1 MCCEL
6 LCSVVLSS
14 SYSFARP
21 LRGTSPRARNGA
33 STLRYTLCSPLSG
46 SLGFVSELLNRC
58 SSICDATMLRY
69 GFLLGGGSGFDA
81 IGGDLARSKVLV
93 MLFGRAFIIIIFMIS
108 DFLPKATPPQRVRSL
123 FRWESIG
130 EGKKREGVRMY

>member
-6 LCSVVLSS
+6 LCYVVLSS
-14 SYSFARP
+14 SYNFTRP
-21 LRGTSPRARNGA
+21 LSGTSPRVRNGA
-33 STLRYTLCSPLSG
+33 STLRYAFCSPLRG

-58 SSICDATMLRY
+58 SSICGATMFRY

-81 IGGDLARSKVLV
+81 VGGDLARSKVFV

-108 DFLPKATPPQRVRSL
+108 DFLPKATPPHPVRSL
-123 FRWESIG
+123 LKTGVIG
-130 EGKKREGVRMY
+130 KVKKEGGRGVY

>member
-1 MCCEL
+1 
-6 LCSVVLSS
+6 
-14 SYSFARP
+14 
-21 LRGTSPRARNGA
+21 
-33 STLRYTLCSPLSG
+33 
-46 SLGFVSELLNRC
+46 
-58 SSICDATMLRY
+58 MLRY

-108 DFLPKATPPQRVRSL
+108 DFLPKATPPQRVTSL